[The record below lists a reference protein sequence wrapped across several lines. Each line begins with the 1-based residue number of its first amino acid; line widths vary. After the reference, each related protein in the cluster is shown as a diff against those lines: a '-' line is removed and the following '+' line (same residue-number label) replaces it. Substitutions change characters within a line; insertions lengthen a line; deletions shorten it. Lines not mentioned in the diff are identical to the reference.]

1 MARDTSAYRQVIV
14 ESFIGPNTKNGA
26 RRGTTQGA
34 IAGAVRVR
42 PIPGQPFSTTLLV
55 ACSERLKDTERYPLG
70 TKFLLM
76 AKMTDRLG
84 GIPFL
89 YAYHGDQEIVVTD
102 QEARIFVSEFK
113 RGRI

>member
-14 ESFIGPNTKNGA
+14 ESFIAPTTKNGA
-26 RRGTTQGA
+26 GRSTVQGKIQGT
-34 IAGAVRVR
+34 VRVR

-55 ACSERLKDTERYPLG
+55 ACSERLKDIRRYPLG

-89 YAYHGDQEIVVTD
+89 YVYHGDQEIVVTD
-102 QEARIFVSEFK
+102 QEARKFVSEFK

>member
-14 ESFIGPNTKNGA
+14 ESFMAPRTRIGTVP
-26 RRGTTQGA
+26 GTVQ
-34 IAGAVRVR
+34 VR

-55 ACSERLKDTERYPLG
+55 ACSERLKDTRRYPLG

-89 YAYHGDQEIVVTD
+89 YAYHGDREIVVND

>member
-1 MARDTSAYRQVIV
+1 MPRDTSAYRQVIV
-14 ESFIGPNTKNGA
+14 ESFIAPTG
-26 RRGTTQGA
+26 RRGVVH
-34 IAGAVRVR
+34 IR
-42 PIPGQPFSTTLLV
+42 PIPGQAFSTTLFV
-55 ACSERLKDTERYPLG
+55 ECSKRLRNTDKYPLG

-89 YAYHGDQEIVVTD
+89 YAYHGDEDVVVTD
-102 QEARIFVSEFK
+102 QEAKIFVSEFK

>member
-1 MARDTSAYRQVIV
+1 MARDISAYRQVIV
-14 ESFIGPNTKNGA
+14 ESFNAPA
-26 RRGTTQGA
+26 TTA
-34 IAGAVRVR
+34 TSNGAVRVR

-55 ACSERLKDTERYPLG
+55 ACSERLKDTRRYPLG